1 MTKLPKAFR
10 TRTVLML
17 TMGSAV
23 AIALLIAG
31 VIVGIA
37 DYHSGHLSLERRL
50 QTQAA
55 IMAVNSSAAVA
66 FDDATAAT
74 ELLNGLRADA
84 AITDAELRRANGT
97 ILASE
102 QFAMTTADSAAIEVT
117 SPIRVGQVIG
127 SVRLRASMTEVDGM
141 IRREIVTLGMVMV
154 ATLFITLI
162 LCTWLQGFVS
172 RPIIALAAT
181 AAEVG
186 RTRNYGARGSL
197 GGSAEMQSLV
207 AAFNSMMQELES
219 SAALLKEHQDGLE
232 LQVSRRTA
240 ELAEALVTAR
250 KAVEAKAEFL
260 ANMSHEIRTPM
271 NGVIG
276 MLDLLH
282 GQNLD
287 AEARSMVDT
296 ARNSADSL
304 LSLINDVLDFSKIEA
319 GKLTLE
325 QIDIEVR
332 PIVEEVAT
340 LFSRQAGKKGVEVS
354 CVIHN
359 DVPEIVGGDPMR
371 LRQIMSN
378 LVGNAVKFT
387 DSGEILLGVS
397 LAPTESDAAATA
409 AVATD
414 MTLQI
419 IVKDSGIGMSQEVQ
433 ANLFAAFT
441 QADSST
447 TRKYGGTGLGLAIT
461 KKLVEAMSGSIGV
474 TSAAGEGSTFSV
486 FVPVRARV
494 EAPKPSTDSGTL
506 HKLKC
511 LIVVDSATNR
521 YILDHYLT
529 HAGAMCAS
537 AESGRVALQA
547 SFAAARAAAPFDIVL
562 LDYQMPDMD
571 GIGFLREL
579 RREPLTANLKC
590 IVLTS
595 LGDRAIGLEELDIA
609 AWLTKPVRRNAL
621 LAVISQTLSADG
633 TPHAAIAETRRP
645 ILHSTSRVLLAEDNT
660 VNQMV
665 AKRIL
670 QTFGIV
676 PDIVNDG
683 EQAVAAVKLQ
693 PYDMVLM
700 DCQMPQLDG
709 YDATRSIRAWE
720 IATQKPHRLTI
731 VAMTA
736 HALQGDR
743 EKCLTAGMDDY
754 LSKPIKREALAPVL
768 QRWLAVSNSEAV
780 DDIVPRFGPKSKL

>member
-31 VIVGIA
+31 VVVGIA
-37 DYHSGHLSLERRL
+37 DYHAGHLSLERRL

-74 ELLNGLRADA
+74 QLLNGLRADA
-84 AITDAELRRANGT
+84 AITDAELRRADGT

-102 QFAMTTADSAAIEVT
+102 QFTMAKADSATIEVT

-141 IRREIVTLGMVMV
+141 IHREIVTLGMVMV
-154 ATLFITLI
+154 ATLVITLI
-162 LCTWLQGFVS
+162 FCTWLQGFVS

-250 KAVEAKAEFL
+250 EAVEAKAEFL

-282 GQNLD
+282 EQNLD
-287 AEARSMVDT
+287 AETRSMVDT
-296 ARNSADSL
+296 ARSSADSL

-325 QIDIEVR
+325 RIDVEVR
-332 PIVEEVAT
+332 PVAEEVAT
-340 LFSRQAGKKGVEVS
+340 LFSRQAGAKGVEVS
-354 CVIHN
+354 CVIQN
-359 DVPEIVGGDPMR
+359 DVPEIVCGDPMR

-387 DSGEILLGVS
+387 DSGEIVLGVS
-397 LAPTESDAAATA
+397 LAPREDDATRTATA
-409 AVATD
+409 AISTD
-414 MTLQI
+414 VTLQI
-419 IVKDSGIGMSQEVQ
+419 TVKDSGIGMSQEVQ
-433 ANLFAAFT
+433 TNLFAAFT

-461 KKLVEAMSGSIGV
+461 KKLVEAMSGSIEV
-474 TSAAGEGSTFSV
+474 TSAAGEGSTFSI
-486 FVPVRARV
+486 FVPVQARV
-494 EAPKPSTDSGTL
+494 AAPKPSTDSGAL

-511 LIVVDSATNR
+511 LIVDENATNR

-529 HAGAMCAS
+529 HAGATCSS
-537 AESGRVALQA
+537 AESGRDALQA
-547 SFAAARAAAPFDIVL
+547 AFAAGRAATPFDIVL
-562 LDYQMPDMD
+562 LDYHMPDMD

-579 RREPLTANLKC
+579 RREPLTKNLKC
-590 IVLTS
+590 IVLSS
-595 LGDRAIGLEELDIA
+595 LGDRAIGFEELDIA
-609 AWLTKPVRRNAL
+609 AWLTKPVRRNHL
-621 LAVISQTLSADG
+621 FAVVSQTLSAG
-633 TPHAAIAETRRP
+633 RTPDAAIAETRRP
-645 ILHSTSRVLLAEDNT
+645 ILHSTSRVLLAEDNA

-670 QTFGIV
+670 QTFGIA

-693 PYDMVLM
+693 RYDMVLM
-700 DCQMPQLDG
+700 DCQMPQMDG

-720 IATQKPHRLTI
+720 IATQKLHRLTI

-780 DDIVPRFGPKSKL
+780 DDVVGH